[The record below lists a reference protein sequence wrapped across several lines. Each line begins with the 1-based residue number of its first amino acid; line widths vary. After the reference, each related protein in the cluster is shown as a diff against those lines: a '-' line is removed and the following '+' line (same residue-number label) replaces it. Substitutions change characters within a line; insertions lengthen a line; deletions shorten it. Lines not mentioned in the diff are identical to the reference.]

1 MKILFVSH
9 TPAGGPFV
17 VGSHHLARGMARLG
31 HQVAHLSPP
40 VTPAHLLRLREPFE
54 RERVARWR
62 RGGDAIDG
70 FVDLVPAG
78 LWPWGLAARGGGD
91 VAARF
96 GRGHAAFVRGL
107 LTRHAMLAPDL
118 VFIDEP
124 RLAHVLTVAEAR
136 RVMYRPT
143 DLYAQMRNDPA
154 VLDAERR
161 LVARADAFIAT
172 SEPVAEH
179 LRGLGAA
186 TVLVL
191 ENGVD
196 LDRFKPAA
204 DGSCPP
210 LPAGPRVVYTGAL
223 DARFG
228 LDALL
233 AAARAC
239 PGAAFVLAGPP
250 GAELRAAV
258 AGLSNVH
265 LLGPLPYASMPAL
278 LAQCQVALL
287 PLSAQPANAGRSP
300 MKLYEYAAS
309 GLSVVASHSPELARR
324 APSFVRLAANAE
336 AFGAAVQALLALPR
350 GGLGAPL
357 DAARSQGW
365 DAKCEQALAWATA
378 PDTPAHGAYPAPAS
392 AGNTR

>member
-1 MKILFVSH
+1 
-9 TPAGGPFV
+9 
-17 VGSHHLARGMARLG
+17 
-31 HQVAHLSPP
+31 
-40 VTPAHLLRLREPFE
+40 
-54 RERVARWR
+54 
-62 RGGDAIDG
+62 
-70 FVDLVPAG
+70 
-78 LWPWGLAARGGGD
+78 
-91 VAARF
+91 
-96 GRGHAAFVRGL
+96 
-107 LTRHAMLAPDL
+107 
-118 VFIDEP
+118 
-124 RLAHVLTVAEAR
+124 
-136 RVMYRPT
+136 
-143 DLYAQMRNDPA
+143 MRNDPA

-161 LVARADAFIAT
+161 LVARAQAFIAT

-186 TVLVL
+186 AVLVL

-196 LDRFKPAA
+196 LDRFKPDA
-204 DGSCPP
+204 DGPCPT
-210 LPAGPRVVYTGAL
+210 LPAGPRAVYTGAL

-239 PGAAFVLAGPP
+239 PGAAFVLAGPA

-258 AGLSNVH
+258 AVVPNVH
-265 LLGPLPYASMPAL
+265 LLGALPYTSMPAL
-278 LAQCQVALL
+278 LAQCHVALL

-324 APSFVRLAANAE
+324 QPGFVRLAANAE
-336 AFGAAVQALLALPR
+336 AFGVAVQALLALPR

-357 DAARSQGW
+357 EAARDQGW
-365 DAKCEQALAWATA
+365 DAKCQQALAWATA
-378 PDTPAHGAYPAPAS
+378 ADTPAHRAYPAPAL